1 MAKQTGLGDYIAV
14 DDSGGTA
21 RDLST
26 DITNY
31 DISIAQ
37 NTIDVTSIS
46 KSAFER
52 LIGLNDLTVT
62 LTGVADFAS
71 NLAHDVFKTRS
82 GTRTFDL
89 RIGGNTSTN
98 PRLISEMV
106 ITDFAYSRGTDGS
119 LGWTAGLALQS
130 GTTPAYDTVP

>member
-14 DDSGGTA
+14 DDSGGNP

-26 DITNY
+26 DIRNY
-31 DISIAQ
+31 DVSIAQ

-62 LTGVADFAS
+62 LTGVADFAC